1 MPNTPPKLFQA
12 TQDIPS
18 IAARSGDFVMLYRSH
33 LTVVRDWA
41 LEKLSEQDRELL
53 MPVRVD
59 LRRRA

>member
-18 IAARSGDFVMLYRSH
+18 IAARRGDFIMVYTTH

-41 LEKLSEQDRELL
+41 VEQLAEQDRALL
-53 MPVRVD
+53 TPVRVD